1 MRGWRREGC
10 IIQHKKVCF
19 VRHHR
24 YWIEQKQ
31 QQQTNKH
38 FASLLF
44 CLCLGH
50 DKRTLFW
57 KTALAAT
64 KDKKYQRRL
73 FLSGMEIILHMTHA
87 VRVQPLCYFRC
98 CLLTTTPHVASSA
111 CSRCAWLTSLSV
123 LFSLSA
129 VEFTVFTEKRVA
141 TVVDS
146 GASNPEAESQRDCRP
161 PASGW
166 TFSLARLSSSLQ
178 SQHLFFKTGFFQDQ
192 PTSCLSC
199 ATRSRKLKDPWIIK
213 SLLYFNCL
221 FFPSLFHI
229 HISG

>member
-1 MRGWRREGC
+1 M
-10 IIQHKKVCF
+10 CF

-24 YWIEQKQ
+24 YWIEQKTTKT
-31 QQQTNKH
+31 TNKQTLCI
-38 FASLLF
+38 FALLF
-44 CLCLGH
+44 VFGSRQENFIL
-50 DKRTLFW
+50 KI
-57 KTALAAT
+57 AAA
-64 KDKKYQRRL
+64 KDQKYQRRL

-111 CSRCAWLTSLSV
+111 CW
-123 LFSLSA
+123 
-129 VEFTVFTEKRVA
+129 VEFTVFTEKRAA

-178 SQHLFFKTGFFQDQ
+178 SQHLFFKAGFFQDQ

-199 ATRSRKLKDPWIIK
+199 ATWSRKLKDSWIIIIIIK
-213 SLLYFNCL
+213 KGLLYFNCL